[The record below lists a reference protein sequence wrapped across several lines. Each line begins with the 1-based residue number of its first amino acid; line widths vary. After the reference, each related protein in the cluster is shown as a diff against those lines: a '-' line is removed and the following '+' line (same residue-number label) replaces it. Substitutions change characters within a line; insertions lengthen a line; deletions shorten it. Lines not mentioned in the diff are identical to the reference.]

1 MIMKSSFRPEEA
13 GRYDLRG
20 SYQPVLPIELLHLTR
35 AVLGIR
41 DLALSCDE
49 CEGWLPS
56 YVQDEVSGLAVG
68 RIYPLV
74 KRHLDLCIGCA
85 ERYLEMLAL
94 AMLEEG
100 GKWPTIEHIPAPDLS
115 FLPPLDD
122 D

>member
-1 MIMKSSFRPEEA
+1 MMRKSFRPEDA
-13 GRYDLRG
+13 GRYDLKRG
-20 SYQPVLPIELLHLTR
+20 NQSALPIEVVHLAR

-41 DLALSCDE
+41 DPALSCDE
-49 CEGWLPS
+49 CEVWLPS

-85 ERYLEMLAL
+85 ESYLEMLAL

-115 FLPPLDD
+115 FLPPLDEG
-122 D
+122 